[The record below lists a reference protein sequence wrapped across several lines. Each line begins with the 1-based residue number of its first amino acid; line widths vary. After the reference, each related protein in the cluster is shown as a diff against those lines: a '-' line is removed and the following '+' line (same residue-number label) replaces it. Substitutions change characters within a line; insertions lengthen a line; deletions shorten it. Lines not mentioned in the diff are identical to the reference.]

1 MITLKEG
8 QQVTEFREG
17 LLPWAIQNPVALVFD
32 EYDAGRP
39 DVMFVIQRVFGDC
52 KTPFWISLTIEDEY
66 YNIPKLRSGEEIVTA
81 LRKIDFNKISSVLFN
96 CSQPEVMAKAI
107 KVAKNFVPEN
117 TSLGVYAN
125 AFQPI
130 KIGQRDANSQIRSLR
145 QELTPEKYFDFVKE
159 RSEERR
165 VGKECRSRWSPYH

>member
-1 MITLKEG
+1 MGASYFGLDLILAETLSSIDEVK
-8 QQVTEFREG
+8 T
-17 LLPWAIQNPVALVFD
+17 IQK
-32 EYDAGRP
+32 
-39 DVMFVIQRVFGDC
+39 VFGDC
-52 KTPFWISLTIEDEY
+52 KMPFWISLTIEDEY

-107 KVAKNFVPEN
+107 KVAKNLVPKN
-117 TSLGVYAN
+117 TFIGVYAN

-130 KIGQRDANSQIRSLR
+130 KIGQSDANSQIRNIR

-159 RSEERR
+159 WNELE
-165 VGKECRSRWSPYH
+165 VDIIGGCCGIGPEHIKKICELKN